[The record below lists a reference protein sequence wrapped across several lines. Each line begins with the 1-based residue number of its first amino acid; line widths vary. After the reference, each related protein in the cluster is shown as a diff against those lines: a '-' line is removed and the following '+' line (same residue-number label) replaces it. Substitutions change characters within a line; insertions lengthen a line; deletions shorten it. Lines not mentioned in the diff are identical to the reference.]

1 MFVEA
6 QGLRELNRAID
17 KLPFVVSEALKR
29 SARESAER
37 IARNAASIL
46 RSKTHGTGRTADAI
60 RVLDESARKQYI
72 VNSPGHPD
80 RPAMLP
86 MWLEY
91 GTRFMSAKPY
101 MRPAG
106 DAESERYRTNMTAAA
121 ERAAKMVLG

>member
-1 MFVEA
+1 MSVEVK
-6 QGLRELNRAID
+6 GLAELNRAID
-17 KLPFVVSEALKR
+17 RLPFVVSEALKR

-46 RSKTHGTGRTADAI
+46 RSKTHGTGATAEAI
-60 RVLDESARKQYI
+60 RVLDESSRKQYV

-91 GTRFMSAKPY
+91 GTRFMAARPY

-106 DAESERYRTNMTAAA
+106 DMESERYRVSMTAAA
-121 ERAAKMVLG
+121 ERAAKVLG